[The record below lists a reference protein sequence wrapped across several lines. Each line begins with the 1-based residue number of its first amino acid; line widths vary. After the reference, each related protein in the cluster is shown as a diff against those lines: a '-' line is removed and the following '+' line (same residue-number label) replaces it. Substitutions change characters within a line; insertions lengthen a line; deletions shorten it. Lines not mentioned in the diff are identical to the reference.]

1 MIGIFLY
8 FYAFNMVGA
17 IPKIKQNIV
26 NNEASEIES
35 KSFLKTIGQLSQR
48 NRKEASIPVHF
59 GTKLIRKGE
68 TIVKNVDEDQSR
80 AAAAAAAEAA
90 AAAQRKR
97 AQIHETNLYFYVGV
111 TMFAYCFLI
120 IAYSIAANWAGEK
133 GVFHCEKLRKWSSPC
148 NYYLIEN
155 NEGDSDSE
163 DSDEEKGGPQPAPGE
178 EE

>member
-1 MIGIFLY
+1 
-8 FYAFNMVGA
+8 MVGA

-35 KSFLKTIGQLSQR
+35 KSFLKTIGQLSQQ
-48 NRKEASIPVHF
+48 NRKESIPVHF

-80 AAAAAAAEAA
+80 AAAAANAAAEAA

-97 AQIHETNLYFYVGV
+97 ARIDETNLYFYVGV
-111 TMFAYCFLI
+111 IMFAYCFLI
-120 IAYSIAANWAGEK
+120 IAYSIAANFQGEK
-133 GVFHCEKLRKWSSPC
+133 GVFNCETLRKWTSPC

-178 EE
+178 EH